1 MHNGGI
7 TLESIF
13 GLLISILYIVIIIAI
28 STRLTHLPFEF
39 SRTFTHILVMNWW
52 LIATFFIKDYWLA
65 ITAPILFVIFNT
77 LNVIYNFIPAINTK
91 RRDSNKGP
99 IYYALAV
106 FILTAATFHTP
117 SFHIVGGI
125 GLLVMAYG
133 DGFAALIGQKY
144 GTHTYT
150 IFKGH
155 KTFEGSFT
163 MLVISMI
170 VITTYQYLQL
180 GTVDFIQVFLLSL
193 VATLVEA
200 ISPFGI
206 DNLFI
211 PILVS
216 LLYFIM
222 IL

>member
-1 MHNGGI
+1 VHNGGI

-163 MLVISMI
+163 MLVVSMI

-193 VATLVEA
+193 VATFVEA

>member
-1 MHNGGI
+1 
-7 TLESIF
+7 
-13 GLLISILYIVIIIAI
+13 
-28 STRLTHLPFEF
+28 
-39 SRTFTHILVMNWW
+39 MNWW
-52 LIATFFIKDYWLA
+52 FIASFMIKDYWLA
-65 ITAPILFVIFNT
+65 ISAPIFFIIFNT
-77 LNVIYNFIPAINTK
+77 LNVIYNWIPSINTK
-91 RRDSNKGP
+91 RRDSNHGP
-99 IYYALAV
+99 IYYSVAV
-106 FILTAATFHTP
+106 FLLTAVTFHTP
-117 SFHIVGGI
+117 SLHIVGGI

-144 GTHTYT
+144 GKHPYT

-155 KTFEGSFT
+155 KTFEGSFA
-163 MLVISMI
+163 MLLVSMI
-170 VITTYQYLQL
+170 VIATYQLLQL
-180 GTVDFIQVFLLSL
+180 GSVNFIQVMLLSV

-200 ISPFGI
+200 ISPHGI

>member
-1 MHNGGI
+1 M
-7 TLESIF
+7 ESIF
-13 GLLISILYIVIIIAI
+13 GLFISILYIVIIIAI

-39 SRTFTHILVMNWW
+39 SRTFVHIFVINWW
-52 LIATFFIKDYWLA
+52 FIASFLIKDYWLA
-65 ITAPILFVIFNT
+65 ISTPIFFIIFNS
-77 LNVIYNFIPAINTK
+77 LNVYYNWIPSLNTK

-99 IYYALAV
+99 IYYSIAV
-106 FILTAATFHTP
+106 FLLTAATFHTP
-117 SFHIVGGI
+117 SMHIVGGI

-144 GTHTYT
+144 GTHSYT

-163 MLVISMI
+163 MLVVSMI
-170 VITTYQYLQL
+170 VITTYQFLQL
-180 GTVDFIQVFLLSL
+180 GTVDYVQVLLLSVL
-193 VATLVEA
+193 ATLVEA
-200 ISPFGI
+200 ISPHGI

>member
-1 MHNGGI
+1 
-7 TLESIF
+7 
-13 GLLISILYIVIIIAI
+13 
-28 STRLTHLPFEF
+28 
-39 SRTFTHILVMNWW
+39 MNWW

-133 DGFAALIGQKY
+133 DGFAASRIVNF
-144 GTHTYT
+144 
-150 IFKGH
+150 FK
-155 KTFEGSFT
+155 
-163 MLVISMI
+163 
-170 VITTYQYLQL
+170 
-180 GTVDFIQVFLLSL
+180 
-193 VATLVEA
+193 
-200 ISPFGI
+200 
-206 DNLFI
+206 
-211 PILVS
+211 
-216 LLYFIM
+216 
-222 IL
+222 

>member
-1 MHNGGI
+1 M
-7 TLESIF
+7 
-13 GLLISILYIVIIIAI
+13 IIIAI

-163 MLVISMI
+163 MLVVSMI

-193 VATLVEA
+193 VATFVEA

>member
-1 MHNGGI
+1 M
-7 TLESIF
+7 
-13 GLLISILYIVIIIAI
+13 IIIAI

-163 MLVISMI
+163 MLVVSMI
-170 VITTYQYLQL
+170 VITTYQYLKL

-193 VATLVEA
+193 VATFVEA

>member
-1 MHNGGI
+1 M
-7 TLESIF
+7 ESTI
-13 GLLISILYIVIIIAI
+13 GLLISVLYIIIIIAI
-28 STRLTHLPFEF
+28 STRLTHLPFEL

-52 LIATFFIKDYWLA
+52 FIASFMIKDYWLA
-65 ITAPILFVIFNT
+65 ISAPIFFIIFNT
-77 LNVIYNFIPAINTK
+77 LNVIYNWIPSINTK
-91 RRDSNKGP
+91 RRDSNHGP
-99 IYYALAV
+99 IYYSVAV
-106 FILTAATFHTP
+106 FLLTAVTFHTP
-117 SFHIVGGI
+117 SLHIVGGI

-144 GTHTYT
+144 GKHPYT

-155 KTFEGSFT
+155 KTFEGSFA
-163 MLVISMI
+163 MLLVSMI
-170 VITTYQYLQL
+170 VITTYQLLQL
-180 GTVDFIQVFLLSL
+180 GSVNFIQVMLLSV

-200 ISPFGI
+200 ISPHGI

-211 PILVS
+211 PVLVS

>member
-1 MHNGGI
+1 VHNGGFI
-7 TLESIF
+7 LESTF
-13 GLLISILYIVIIIAI
+13 GLFLSILYIAIIIAI

-52 LIATFFIKDYWLA
+52 FIASFLIKDYWLA
-65 ITAPILFVIFNT
+65 ISAPIFFIIFNT
-77 LNVIYNFIPAINTK
+77 LNVYYNWIPSINTK

-99 IYYALAV
+99 IYYAIAV
-106 FILTAATFHTP
+106 FILTVATFHTP
-117 SFHIVGGI
+117 SFHIVGGV

-155 KTFEGSFT
+155 KTLEGSLT
-163 MLVISMI
+163 MFLVSVI
-170 VITTYQYLQL
+170 VIATYQYLEL
-180 GTVDFIQVFLLSL
+180 GQASLLHVLLLSI
-193 VATLVEA
+193 VATFVEA
-200 ISPFGI
+200 ISPHGI

>member
-106 FILTAATFHTP
+106 FILTAATIHTP

-163 MLVISMI
+163 MLVVSMI

>member
-1 MHNGGI
+1 M
-7 TLESIF
+7 ESIF

-163 MLVISMI
+163 MLVVSMI

>member
-163 MLVISMI
+163 MLVVSMI
-170 VITTYQYLQL
+170 VITTYQYLKL

>member
-1 MHNGGI
+1 M
-7 TLESIF
+7 ESIF

-163 MLVISMI
+163 MLVVSMI

-193 VATLVEA
+193 VATFVEA

>member
-1 MHNGGI
+1 VHNGGFI
-7 TLESIF
+7 LESTL
-13 GLLISILYIVIIIAI
+13 GLFLSILYIAIIIAI
-28 STRLTHLPFEF
+28 STRLVHLPFEF

-52 LIATFFIKDYWLA
+52 FIASFFIKDYWLA
-65 ITAPILFVIFNT
+65 VSAPVFFVIFNT
-77 LNVIYNFIPAINTK
+77 LNVYYNWIPSINTK
-91 RRDSNKGP
+91 RRDSNMGP
-99 IYYALAV
+99 IFYALAV
-106 FILTAATFHTP
+106 LLLTIATFHTP

-144 GTHTYT
+144 GKHTYT

-155 KTFEGSFT
+155 KTLEGSLT
-163 MLVISMI
+163 MFLVSMI
-170 VITTYQYLQL
+170 VIATYQYLEL
-180 GTVDFIQVFLLSL
+180 GQASILHVLLLSV
-193 VATLVEA
+193 VATFVEA
-200 ISPFGI
+200 ISPHGL

>member
-7 TLESIF
+7 ILESIF
-13 GLLISILYIVIIIAI
+13 GLFISILYIVIIIGI
-28 STRLTHLPFEF
+28 STRLIHLPFEF
-39 SRTFTHILVMNWW
+39 SRTFTHILIINWW
-52 LIATFFIKDYWLA
+52 FIASFFIKDYWMA
-65 ITAPILFVIFNT
+65 ISAPIFFIIFNT
-77 LNVIYNFIPAINTK
+77 LNVMYNWIPSINTK

-99 IYYALAV
+99 IYYSIAV
-106 FILTAATFHTP
+106 FLLTVATFHTP

-144 GTHTYT
+144 GTHAYT

-155 KTFEGSFT
+155 KTLEGSLT
-163 MLVISMI
+163 MFIVSMI
-170 VITTYQYLQL
+170 VVTTYQYIQL
-180 GTVDFIQVFLLSL
+180 GQVEFIQVFMLSL
-193 VATLVEA
+193 IATLVEA
-200 ISPFGI
+200 ISPHGI

>member
-163 MLVISMI
+163 MLVVSMI

>member
-1 MHNGGI
+1 VHNGGI
-7 TLESIF
+7 ILESIL
-13 GLLISILYIVIIIAI
+13 GLFLSIFYIVIIIAI

-39 SRTFTHILVMNWW
+39 SRTFTHILVINWW
-52 LIATFFIKDYWLA
+52 FIASFMIKDYWLA
-65 ITAPILFVIFNT
+65 ISAPIFFIIFNT
-77 LNVIYNFIPAINTK
+77 LNVIYNWIPSINTK

-99 IYYALAV
+99 IYYAIAV

-144 GTHTYT
+144 GTHNYT

-155 KTFEGSFT
+155 KTLEGSFT
-163 MLVISMI
+163 MLVVSMI

-180 GTVDFIQVFLLSL
+180 GQANFIQVFMLSI

-200 ISPFGI
+200 ISPHGI

>member
-1 MHNGGI
+1 
-7 TLESIF
+7 
-13 GLLISILYIVIIIAI
+13 
-28 STRLTHLPFEF
+28 
-39 SRTFTHILVMNWW
+39 
-52 LIATFFIKDYWLA
+52 
-65 ITAPILFVIFNT
+65 
-77 LNVIYNFIPAINTK
+77 
-91 RRDSNKGP
+91 
-99 IYYALAV
+99 
-106 FILTAATFHTP
+106 
-117 SFHIVGGI
+117 
-125 GLLVMAYG
+125 
-133 DGFAALIGQKY
+133 
-144 GTHTYT
+144 
-150 IFKGH
+150 
-155 KTFEGSFT
+155 
-163 MLVISMI
+163 MLVVSMI

>member
-1 MHNGGI
+1 MHNGGFI
-7 TLESIF
+7 LESTF
-13 GLLISILYIVIIIAI
+13 GLFLSILYIVIIIAI

-39 SRTFTHILVMNWW
+39 SRTFAHILVMNWW
-52 LIATFFIKDYWLA
+52 FIASFLIKDYWIA
-65 ITAPILFVIFNT
+65 ISAPIFFIIFNT
-77 LNVIYNFIPAINTK
+77 LNVYYNWIPSINTK
-91 RRDSNKGP
+91 RRSSNKGP

-106 FILTAATFHTP
+106 LILTASTFHTP

-155 KTFEGSFT
+155 KTFEGSLT
-163 MLVISMI
+163 MFLVSAI
-170 VITTYQYLQL
+170 VIATYQYLEL
-180 GTVDFIQVFLLSL
+180 GQASIMHVLLLSV

-200 ISPFGI
+200 ISPHGI

>member
-1 MHNGGI
+1 VHNGGLI
-7 TLESIF
+7 LESTF
-13 GLLISILYIVIIIAI
+13 GLFLSILYIIIIIAI

-52 LIATFFIKDYWLA
+52 LIASLLIKNYWLA
-65 ITAPILFVIFNT
+65 ITAPILFIIFNT
-77 LNVIYNFIPAINTK
+77 LNVIYNWIPSINTK
-91 RRDSNKGP
+91 RRDSNSGP
-99 IYYALAV
+99 IYYSVAV
-106 FILTAATFHTP
+106 LLLTAATFHTR
-117 SFHIVGGI
+117 SFHIVGGL

-144 GTHTYT
+144 GKHSYT

-155 KTFEGSFT
+155 KTLEGSLA
-163 MLVISMI
+163 MLVTSMI
-170 VITTYQYLQL
+170 VIVAYQLIEL
-180 GTVDFIQVFLLSL
+180 GQVNFIQVLLLSV

-200 ISPFGI
+200 ISPHGI

>member
-1 MHNGGI
+1 M
-7 TLESIF
+7 
-13 GLLISILYIVIIIAI
+13 IIIAI

-163 MLVISMI
+163 MLVVSMI

>member
-7 TLESIF
+7 ILESIF
-13 GLLISILYIVIIIAI
+13 GLFISILYIVIIIGI
-28 STRLTHLPFEF
+28 STRLIHLPFEF
-39 SRTFTHILVMNWW
+39 SRTFTHILVINWW
-52 LIATFFIKDYWLA
+52 FIASFFIKDYWMA
-65 ITAPILFVIFNT
+65 ISAPIFFIIFNT
-77 LNVIYNFIPAINTK
+77 LNVMYNWIPSINTK

-99 IYYALAV
+99 IYYSIAV
-106 FILTAATFHTP
+106 FLLTVATFHTP

-144 GTHTYT
+144 GTHAYT

-155 KTFEGSFT
+155 KTLEGSLT
-163 MLVISMI
+163 MFIVSMI
-170 VITTYQYLQL
+170 VVTTYQYIQL
-180 GTVDFIQVFLLSL
+180 GQVEFIQVFMLSL
-193 VATLVEA
+193 IATLVEA
-200 ISPFGI
+200 ISPHGI

>member
-163 MLVISMI
+163 MLVVSMI
-170 VITTYQYLQL
+170 VITTYQYLKL

-193 VATLVEA
+193 VATFVEA

>member
-7 TLESIF
+7 ILESIF
-13 GLLISILYIVIIIAI
+13 GLFISILYIVIIIGI
-28 STRLTHLPFEF
+28 STRLIHLPFEF
-39 SRTFTHILVMNWW
+39 SRTFTHILVINWW
-52 LIATFFIKDYWLA
+52 FIASFFIIDYWMA
-65 ITAPILFVIFNT
+65 ISAPIFFIIFNT
-77 LNVIYNFIPAINTK
+77 LNVMYNWIPSINTK

-99 IYYALAV
+99 IYYSIAV
-106 FILTAATFHTP
+106 FLLTVATFHTP

-144 GTHTYT
+144 GTHAYT

-155 KTFEGSFT
+155 KTLEGSLT
-163 MLVISMI
+163 MFIVSMI
-170 VITTYQYLQL
+170 VVTTYQYIQL
-180 GTVDFIQVFLLSL
+180 GQVEFIQVFMLSL
-193 VATLVEA
+193 IATLVEA
-200 ISPFGI
+200 ISPHGI

>member
-77 LNVIYNFIPAINTK
+77 LNVIYYFIPANNTK

-163 MLVISMI
+163 MLVVSMI

>member
-13 GLLISILYIVIIIAI
+13 GLLISILYIVIIITI

-163 MLVISMI
+163 MLVVSMI